1 MNSYNIDEI
10 AIAQLIVVNKD
21 GGRSGYKNIIGIP
34 IYVNDKCFFYSILD
48 DCFFRGTLFRSEEK
62 LNMNEIYASIYDTD
76 FGKRNIKRNLM
87 RNGVEKTTITKEEII
102 SGGFD
107 LLSAYL
113 SDLDYID
120 IKTST
125 NVDYRDL
132 SNLEKNL
139 IINEL
144 QYEQILDRPIM
155 YTDGTVPPS
164 NKKRLIRN

>member
-1 MNSYNIDEI
+1 M
-10 AIAQLIVVNKD
+10 
-21 GGRSGYKNIIGIP
+21 
-34 IYVNDKCFFYSILD
+34 NDKCYFYSILD
-48 DCFFRGTLFRSEEK
+48 DCFFKGTLFRSEEN

-125 NVDYRDL
+125 DVDYRDL
-132 SNLEKNL
+132 ENLEKNL